1 MDLFVAADQFGV
13 ERLKKM
19 CEKAILQSI
28 TVESAACAGKRG
40 QGRALL
46 GCSTFLL
53 LQRCNTQ

>member
-28 TVESAACAGKRG
+28 TVESAACAQTPAT
-40 QGRALL
+40 QG
-46 GCSTFLL
+46 CI
-53 LQRCNTQ
+53 

>member
-1 MDLFVAADQFGV
+1 MAADQFGV

-40 QGRALL
+40 QGRMRDVTEYKAK
-46 GCSTFLL
+46 CH
-53 LQRCNTQ
+53 Q